1 MLAGLKRIIRN
12 VTYSIIPPPF
22 VPGVP
27 ASYSQAG
34 EDAVLRFLL
43 ADKKV
48 SRVSY
53 LDVGTNVPDFGNNTY
68 LFYRSGSS
76 GVCVEADRTLIP
88 EITRVRPRDKI
99 LNVGVSTGGAA
110 EADFYIF
117 DAKGIST
124 FDKTE
129 ADQRAASGNYKLTDV
144 IKVKL
149 VDINSI
155 LRDNFA
161 QYPDLLSIDIEGLD
175 LAVLKTLDFERYPIP
190 IVCVE
195 TCRYSENHV
204 RPKDH
209 ATAAFMTTK
218 GYEVYADTYINTI
231 FVNKSWFYGR

>member
-1 MLAGLKRIIRN
+1 MLAALKRIIRT

-22 VPGVP
+22 VPDVP
-27 ASYSQAG
+27 ASFSQAG

-43 ADKKV
+43 ADKKM
-48 SRVSY
+48 SRISY

-68 LFYRSGSS
+68 LFYRSGST

-88 EITRVRPRDKI
+88 EIARIRPRDKI

-124 FDKTE
+124 FDKAE

-144 IKVKL
+144 VKVKL

-155 LRDNFA
+155 LRENFA
-161 QYPDLLSIDIEGLD
+161 QRPDLLSIDIEGLD

-209 ATAAFMTTK
+209 TTAAFMTTK

-231 FVNKSWFYGR
+231 FVNKAWFYRP